1 MNTKHRIS
9 IVFALALIIG
19 GKAFGQEWELTHEFA
34 YSDTCMFSFS
44 EAFERGNGKIAVE
57 SYMAYKS
64 GAGDFYS
71 LQPAVAVIDPQKDWY
86 YNAFFKPGFYTSN
99 IPYVFEKNNTLYLLA
114 TYTPDHDF
122 TYFNYH
128 RNYEEQHDYA
138 ILGLYQLDE
147 QLELAN
153 SYETR
158 MAIDTFELRD
168 NNTWQSL
175 PNDFSGSLFLFSALQ
190 EDEAIVGA
198 YVKRYSMGHYAPD
211 SLFFFRM
218 NYQGQMLNKVGYRMK
233 STSSTLSRSYF
244 LRRHHIAKN
253 GNGFIFFDLSDNVIC
268 NGKEEGDFENEGF
281 AMYLDHDFNFVS
293 AKAFRHPNHHV
304 GNSFYDMSVIR
315 SHHGTTYVAT
325 EYKEEN
331 QASSGITSCALYEY
345 DDGEGKVSYL
355 NLMNHIQR
363 YQFNRMDF
371 TPSKGIDISPT
382 DWTLYFGYTL
392 NAVTGS
398 TDSWMAIEHLYAHFD
413 TIRTMYYD
421 HEGDRVRSFMSSI
434 TATNDG
440 GCMIV
445 YSAKNLDNFDQRWS
459 CVTKFPAEAF
469 EGIKE
474 AHENGL
480 KVAIAYPNP
489 GKDVLNIRTGLQN
502 AWAEVYDMNGR
513 LIHSQALTENAT
525 AIDATDW
532 TDGVYVWKVY
542 VSDGGPSTGSGTA
555 SSTTPMETGKWIKE

>member
-198 YVKRYSMGHYAPD
+198 YVKRNSMGHYAPD

-244 LRRHHIAKN
+244 L
-253 GNGFIFFDLSDNVIC
+253 
-268 NGKEEGDFENEGF
+268 
-281 AMYLDHDFNFVS
+281 
-293 AKAFRHPNHHV
+293 
-304 GNSFYDMSVIR
+304 
-315 SHHGTTYVAT
+315 
-325 EYKEEN
+325 
-331 QASSGITSCALYEY
+331 
-345 DDGEGKVSYL
+345 
-355 NLMNHIQR
+355 
-363 YQFNRMDF
+363 
-371 TPSKGIDISPT
+371 
-382 DWTLYFGYTL
+382 
-392 NAVTGS
+392 
-398 TDSWMAIEHLYAHFD
+398 
-413 TIRTMYYD
+413 
-421 HEGDRVRSFMSSI
+421 
-434 TATNDG
+434 
-440 GCMIV
+440 
-445 YSAKNLDNFDQRWS
+445 
-459 CVTKFPAEAF
+459 
-469 EGIKE
+469 
-474 AHENGL
+474 
-480 KVAIAYPNP
+480 
-489 GKDVLNIRTGLQN
+489 
-502 AWAEVYDMNGR
+502 
-513 LIHSQALTENAT
+513 
-525 AIDATDW
+525 
-532 TDGVYVWKVY
+532 
-542 VSDGGPSTGSGTA
+542 
-555 SSTTPMETGKWIKE
+555 